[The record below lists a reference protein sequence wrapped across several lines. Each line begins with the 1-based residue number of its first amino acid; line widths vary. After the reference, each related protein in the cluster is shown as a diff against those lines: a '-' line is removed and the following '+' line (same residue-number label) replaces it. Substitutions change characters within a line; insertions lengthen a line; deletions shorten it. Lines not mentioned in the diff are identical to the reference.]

1 MNNINKQNY
10 KNYLFRII
18 GDYNNQETV
27 YIYDGISYYY
37 VISIDRNFKKSL
49 KLEVFDVENNI
60 TKTVIYPINKQITHV
75 IPIYNV
81 N

>member
-18 GDYNNQETV
+18 GDYNNQENV

-60 TKTVIYPINKQITHV
+60 TKTVIYSLNKQITQV